1 MSPDSPV
8 SPASAVPGHRRP
20 GHRRPGGIRAGGIRA
35 GRAMALVVTLSLLTA
50 CTIGPSQRPGL
61 ATSGT
66 GAPEPPTTSS
76 SGVPLGPGGPGQ
88 QSDPIRW
95 SACSDVD
102 AVDPATGTKFT
113 VECGSVVI
121 SRPSGDPFGDQ
132 VVEVS
137 RARAAGVPDDAPNLL
152 VLSGEPGENGRD
164 RVASVAGA
172 LSPAVGEKVAV
183 ITADLTGTGQSAPVN
198 CLSGSD
204 SRAVVSLGAD
214 PTEPAAGSVLSDL
227 SRSMTFECGDL
238 AGAGLS
244 LLNTTAAAD
253 DLDTV
258 RAALGSPTLDVL
270 GVGYGATLAAIYAD
284 RYPGRVGRMVL
295 DAPTNPLDPMDTT
308 AAAVARASEKAL
320 DAFAAACPTFAG
332 GCPLGADPRDTIT
345 QLVAKLDASGS
356 LGSGRATGG
365 TVLFALLMG
374 LGYLAGWPEL
384 ATALASAVKGDT
396 APVDDLLDR
405 QLGLD
410 GSTDRLGGSIIYR
423 CNDSALR
430 ISQAQLSEAVTAVKS
445 DAPLFGPF
453 AIGLVGFC
461 TSWPAPETALGAVT
475 GTGAPPVLVLGSVG
489 DPVAPYDGVQSLA
502 GQLAS
507 AALVSWQSGQ
517 HGSYPASPCM
527 TGIVDAYLLSGT
539 MPDVGA
545 LCPP

>member
-1 MSPDSPV
+1 MSTARPA
-8 SPASAVPGHRRP
+8 SPASQVGHVPGHRRP
-20 GHRRPGGIRAGGIRA
+20 GRTRA
-35 GRAMALVVTLSLLTA
+35 GRVTAVVVTVSLLSA

-66 GAPEPPTTSS
+66 GPPPPPTTSS

-88 QSDPIRW
+88 KSDPIRW

-102 AVDPATGTKFT
+102 SVDPATGTKFT
-113 VECGSVVI
+113 VECGSVVL
-121 SRPSGDPFGDQ
+121 SRPSGDPFSDQ
-132 VVEVS
+132 AIEVS
-137 RARAAGVPDDAPNLL
+137 RARADGLPDDAPNLL
-152 VLSGEPGENGRD
+152 VMSGEPGQNGRD

-172 LSPAVGEKVAV
+172 LSPALRDKVAV
-183 ITADLTGTGQSAPVN
+183 ITADLTGTGQSAPVD

-204 SRAVVSLGAD
+204 SRAIVSLGAD
-214 PTEPAAGSVLSDL
+214 PTEPAAGSALADL
-227 SRSMTFECGDL
+227 SRSLTFECGDL

-244 LLNTTAAAD
+244 LLNTTAATD

-258 RAALGSPTLDVL
+258 RAALGTGTLDVL
-270 GVGYGATLAAIYAD
+270 GVGYGATLAAVYAD

-295 DAPTNPLDPMDTT
+295 DAPTNPLDPMDST

-332 GCPLGADPRDTIT
+332 GCPLGADPRDAIT
-345 QLVAKLDASGS
+345 SLVAKLDASGS

-374 LGYLAGWPEL
+374 LGDMAGWPEL
-384 ATALASAVKGDT
+384 ATALASAVQGDT
-396 APVDDLLDR
+396 TPVEDLLAG
-405 QLGLD
+405 QLGLV
-410 GSTDRLGGSIIYR
+410 GRTDWLGGSIIYR
-423 CNDSALR
+423 CNDSSLR
-430 ISQAQLSEAVTAVKS
+430 ISPTQIAQAVDAVKS

-453 AIGLVGFC
+453 ATGLVGLC
-461 TSWPAPETALGAVT
+461 ASWPAPETALGAVT
-475 GTGAPPVLVLGSVG
+475 GTGAPPILVLGSVG
-489 DPVAPYDGVQSLA
+489 DPVAPYEGVQSLA

-507 AALVSWQSGQ
+507 AGLVSWQSGE
-517 HGSYPASPCM
+517 HGSYPGSPCVA
-527 TGIVDAYLLSGT
+527 GIVDAYLLNGT

>member
-1 MSPDSPV
+1 MSPVRPV
-8 SPASAVPGHRRP
+8 RPVNPVPGHRP
-20 GHRRPGGIRAGGIRA
+20 GRTHA

-50 CTIGPSQRPGL
+50 CTLGPSQRPGL

-66 GAPEPPTTSS
+66 GAPPPSATSS

-95 SACSDVD
+95 SACSDAD
-102 AVDPATGTKFT
+102 PTDPATGTKFT

-132 VVEVS
+132 VIELS

-152 VLSGEPGENGRD
+152 VLSGEPGQNGRD

-172 LSPAVGEKVAV
+172 LSPAVRDKVAV
-183 ITADLTGTGQSAPVN
+183 IAADLTGTGQSAPVN
-198 CLSGSD
+198 CLSGND
-204 SRAVVSLGAD
+204 SRAIVSLGAD
-214 PTEPAAGSVLSDL
+214 PTEPATGNLLADL
-227 SRSMTFECGDL
+227 SRSLTFECGDL

-244 LLNTTAAAD
+244 LLNTTAATD

-258 RAALGSPTLDVL
+258 RAALGTPTLDVL

-320 DAFAAACPTFAG
+320 DAFGAACPTFTG

-345 QLVAKLDASGS
+345 QLVAKLDASES
-356 LGSGRATGG
+356 LGTGRATGG
-365 TVLFALLMG
+365 TVLFALLMA
-374 LGYLAGWPEL
+374 LGEMAAWPEL
-384 ATALASAVKGDT
+384 AAVLASAVQGDT
-396 APVDDLLDR
+396 TPVEDLLDR

-410 GSTDRLGGSIIYR
+410 GSTDWLIGSIIYR
-423 CNDSALR
+423 CNDSSLR
-430 ISQAQLSEAVTAVKS
+430 ISQAQISEAVNAVKS

-453 AIGLVGFC
+453 TTGLVGLC
-461 TSWPAPETALGAVT
+461 ASWPAPETALGAVT
-475 GTGAPPVLVLGSVG
+475 GSGAPPILVLGAVG
-489 DPVAPYDGVQSLA
+489 DPFAPYEGVQSLA

-507 AALVSWQSGQ
+507 AGLVSWQSGE
-517 HGSYPASPCM
+517 HGSYPAGPCV
-527 TGIVDAYLLSGT
+527 TGIVDAYLLGGT